1 MQFQSTTSYEQLS
14 SMLDEILFFYAM
26 YQKSVLIYT
35 DSDSIL
41 VSTCLS
47 TFTITEGYVLLNS
60 TYYYFCSI
68 EMKTH
73 Q

>member
-14 SMLDEILFFYAM
+14 SMLDKILFFYAM

-41 VSTCLS
+41 ISTCLS
-47 TFTITEGYVLLNS
+47 TFTITEGA
-60 TYYYFCSI
+60 
-68 EMKTH
+68 
-73 Q
+73 